1 MRKLW
6 VFLGAAVIGGA
17 ELASGGET
25 ADIYQGSVEDRVQA
39 LSSIQ
44 PGLGTIMHEYGN
56 RFTQM
61 YFAANGGNWGLAQY
75 ELKEM
80 LEAQEIAEI
89 TRPKRAA
96 MLKAFEENYLAPL
109 GESIEK
115 QNTAQFNQRFKGGVT
130 GCNACHTAL
139 GYQFI
144 QYRLPIKSG
153 YDMLNFSLKTKP
165 AYEEKKEY
173 K

>member
-1 MRKLW
+1 MHKLW
-6 VFLGAAVIGGA
+6 IFLGIAAIGGV

-25 ADIYQGSVEDRVQA
+25 ADIYQGPIENRVQA

-44 PGLGTIMHEYGN
+44 PGLGAIMHEFGN

-61 YFAANGGNWGLAQY
+61 HFAANGGNWGLAQY

-89 TRPKRAA
+89 TRPQRAA
-96 MLKAFEENYLAPL
+96 MLKAFEANYLTPL
-109 GESIEK
+109 SESIEK
-115 QNTAQFNQRFKGGVT
+115 QNIAQFNQRFKGAVT

-144 QYRLPIKSG
+144 QYRLPLKG
-153 YDMLNFSLKTKP
+153 GNGLLNFSLKTKP

>member
-6 VFLGAAVIGGA
+6 IFLGVTVIGGA
-17 ELASGGET
+17 KLASGGET

-44 PGLGTIMHEYGN
+44 PGLGAIMHEFGN

-61 YFAANGGNWGLAQY
+61 HFAANGGNWGLAQY

-96 MLKAFEENYLAPL
+96 MLKAFEESYLAPL

-115 QNTAQFNQRFKGGVT
+115 QNIALFNRRFKGAVT

-139 GYQFI
+139 GFQFI
-144 QYRLPIKSG
+144 QYRLPLKSR
-153 YDMLNFSLKTKP
+153 YELLNFSLKTKP
-165 AYEEKKEY
+165 AYAEKKEY